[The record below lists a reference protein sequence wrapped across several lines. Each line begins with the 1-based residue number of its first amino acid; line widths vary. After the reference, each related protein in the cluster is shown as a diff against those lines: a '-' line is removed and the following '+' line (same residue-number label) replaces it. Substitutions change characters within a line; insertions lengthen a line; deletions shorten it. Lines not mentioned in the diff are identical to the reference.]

1 MKYIPDEYLTFFTRW
16 SWRFNVLYKK
26 SLKIQIGQSESVN
39 QRTDNSVQK
48 KKNKKTNNDLQ
59 SITYKTED
67 PAIQTQ
73 LKQGVSSGAPEGLAV
88 PAPLVTPIVLI

>member
-1 MKYIPDEYLTFFTRW
+1 M
-16 SWRFNVLYKK
+16 
-26 SLKIQIGQSESVN
+26 GQSESVN
-39 QRTDNSVQK
+39 QRRTDNSVQK

-59 SITYKTED
+59 SITYKTTD

-88 PAPLVTPIVLI
+88 PAPLVTPVVVSYSHVKNQYHHHIISLKLEV